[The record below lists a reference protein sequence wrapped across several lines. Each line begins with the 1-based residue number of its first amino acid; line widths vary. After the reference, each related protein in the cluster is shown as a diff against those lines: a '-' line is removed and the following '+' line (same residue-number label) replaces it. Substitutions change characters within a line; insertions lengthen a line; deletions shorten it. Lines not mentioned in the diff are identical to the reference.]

1 MRIRMNCFQF
11 RAGVLRSAV
20 VHILAAAAGVASASL
35 FLASV
40 QASEE
45 HVVEISIREHK
56 FEPAELKLPSGKP
69 IKISVKNLDTSA
81 EEFESKDLGF
91 EKVIAGNSDATIRLK
106 PLDAGTY
113 IFYGEYHEDTA
124 QGHIIAE

>member
-1 MRIRMNCFQF
+1 MSLSNCGRRAALF
-11 RAGVLRSAV
+11 RPSFIPL
-20 VHILAAAAGVASASL
+20 LAAAVALAGAWSLLASA
-35 FLASV
+35 

-45 HVVEISIREHK
+45 HIVEISIRDHK
-56 FEPAELKLPSGKP
+56 FEPAELKLPTGRP
-69 IKISVKNLDTSA
+69 IKISIKNLDTSA

-106 PLDAGTY
+106 PLAAGTY

>member
-1 MRIRMNCFQF
+1 MSDVARGRSVALF
-11 RAGVLRSAV
+11 RTFFAS
-20 VHILAAAAGVASASL
+20 LAAAALLAMGGYPLISSANASD
-35 FLASV
+35 
-40 QASEE
+40 EYE
-45 HVVEISIREHK
+45 VEVSIKDHK
-56 FEPAELKLPSGKP
+56 FEPAELKLPTGKS
-69 IKISVKNLDTSA
+69 IKISVKNLDASA

-106 PLDAGTY
+106 PLEAGTY

>member
-1 MRIRMNCFQF
+1 MRIRMNHFLF
-11 RAGVLRSAV
+11 RSGVLRSAV
-20 VHILAAAAGVASASL
+20 VPIFAAAASVASASL
-35 FLASV
+35 LLATA
-40 QASEE
+40 QASED
-45 HVVEISIREHK
+45 HVVEISIRDHR
-56 FEPAELKLPSGKP
+56 FEPAELKLPIGKP

>member
-1 MRIRMNCFQF
+1 MKLNCFDS
-11 RAGVLRSAV
+11 RAGLLRSAV
-20 VHILAAAAGVASASL
+20 VAAFAVTAAMAGAFQLVATA
-35 FLASV
+35 

-45 HVVEISIREHK
+45 HVVEISIRDHK
-56 FEPAELKLPSGKP
+56 FQPAELKLPTGKP
-69 IKISVKNLDTSA
+69 IKISIKNLDTSA

>member
-1 MRIRMNCFQF
+1 MSVVARGR
-11 RAGVLRSAV
+11 RVALRTFFAS
-20 VHILAAAAGVASASL
+20 LAAAALVALSGYHLIPTAE
-35 FLASV
+35 A
-40 QASEE
+40 ADEY
-45 HVVEISIREHK
+45 EIQVSIKDHK
-56 FEPAELKLPSGKP
+56 FEPAELKLPTGKT
-69 IKISVKNLDTSA
+69 IKISVKNLDASA

-91 EKVIAGNSDATIRLK
+91 EKVIAGNSDAIIRLK

>member
-1 MRIRMNCFQF
+1 MRLICLTS
-11 RAGVLRSAV
+11 RAGFLRSAV
-20 VHILAAAAGVASASL
+20 VAVFAATAAVAGAFQLLATA
-35 FLASV
+35 

-45 HVVEISIREHK
+45 HVVEISIRDHK
-56 FEPAELKLPSGKP
+56 FEPAELKLPTGKP

-91 EKVIAGNSDATIRLK
+91 EKVIAGNSDVTIRLK
-106 PLDAGTY
+106 PLDAGVY

>member
-1 MRIRMNCFQF
+1 MSFPPHGRHTALINTSFALLF
-11 RAGVLRSAV
+11 A
-20 VHILAAAAGVASASL
+20 ASL
-35 FLASV
+35 AFAGACYSALSAM
-40 QASEE
+40 ASEE
-45 HVVEISIREHK
+45 HEVEISIKDHK
-56 FEPAELKLPSGKP
+56 FEPAELKLPTGKT
-69 IKISVKNLDTSA
+69 IKISIKNLDASA

-106 PLDAGTY
+106 PLEAGTY